1 MQLKLN
7 ELLVWNIV
15 LQKDINMSSQ
25 GASVLVS
32 HFEILSASSYI
43 TSFRKISPFFS
54 TKMMHVAISLRK
66 VRIGQSYD
74 DGDLP

>member
-25 GASVLVS
+25 GASVHVP
-32 HFEILSASSYI
+32 HFEILSAASYI
-43 TSFRKISPFFS
+43 TSFRKRSP
-54 TKMMHVAISLRK
+54 TYMHKNDAFCNIFEESQNQAEL
-66 VRIGQSYD
+66 
-74 DGDLP
+74 

>member
-32 HFEILSASSYI
+32 HFEILSASSCI
-43 TSFRKISPFFS
+43 TSFRKISP
-54 TKMMHVAISLRK
+54 TYMHKNDAF
-66 VRIGQSYD
+66 
-74 DGDLP
+74 